1 MPEKI
6 LITGGSGLVG
16 TRLSEMLI
24 DQGYEVAH
32 LSRKPSKFSRYKTFR
47 WDIKE
52 GYIDENAI
60 TYADYIIHLAGAG
73 VADEKWTEERKQ
85 EIVNSRVESANLLYS
100 CLQKKEHHVKG
111 FISASAIGIYG
122 DSGDQLVSEES
133 ILGDDFLA
141 EVCKAWEASAWQVT
155 NIGLRTVILR
165 LGIVLSNEGGA
176 LPLLARPVKMMAGAP
191 LGSGKQYMSWI
202 HIDDACR
209 LFIRAIEDPHIEG
222 VYNAVAPHPV
232 TNKEFTKELAEVM
245 HKPLVLPKVPEFAL
259 NLVLGKK
266 SEVILSSQRVSAN
279 KVLHTGFTFEYNYLD
294 EALDSFYDKNLK

>member
-32 LSRKPSKFSRYKTFR
+32 LSRDPDKFSKYKSFR

-52 GYIDENAI
+52 QYIDENAI
-60 TYADYIIHLAGAG
+60 AYADYIIHLAGAG

-85 EIVNSRVESANLLYS
+85 VILNSRVDSANLLHK
-100 CLQKKEHHVKG
+100 CLQKVENHVKG
-111 FISASAIGIYG
+111 IISASAVGIYG

-133 ILGDDFLA
+133 IEADDFLA
-141 EVCKAWEASAWQVT
+141 EVCKAWEQSAWQFK
-155 NIGLRTVILR
+155 NLDLRTVILR
-165 LGIVLSNEGGA
+165 LGIVLSKEGGA
-176 LPLLARPVKMMAGAP
+176 LPQMAKPIKMMAGAP
-191 LGSGKQYMSWI
+191 LGSGKQFMSWI

-209 LFIRAIEDPHIEG
+209 LFIRAIEDTQMEG

-232 TNKEFTKELAEVM
+232 TNKEFTKELAEAM

-266 SEVILSSQRVSAN
+266 SEVILASQRVSAN
-279 KVLHTGFTFEYNYLD
+279 KVLQTGFTFEYNYLD
-294 EALDSFYDKNLK
+294 EALESFYAEK

>member
-6 LITGGSGLVG
+6 LITGGSGMIG

-32 LSRKPSKFSRYKTFR
+32 LSRTPSKFSKYKTFR
-47 WDIKE
+47 WDLRE
-52 GYIDENAI
+52 SYIDENAI

-73 VADEKWTEERKQ
+73 VADEKWTEERKR
-85 EIVNSRVESANLLYS
+85 EILKSRVDSARLLYD
-100 CLQKKEHHVKG
+100 CLQKSEHHVKG

-133 ILGDDFLA
+133 ILADDFLA
-141 EVCKAWEASAWQVT
+141 EVCKAWEASSWQVREL
-155 NIGLRTVILR
+155 GLRTVIFR
-165 LGIVLSNEGGA
+165 LGIVLSNLGGA
-176 LPLLARPVKMMAGAP
+176 LPQLARPVKLMAGAP

-209 LFIRAIEDPHIEG
+209 LFIKAIEDTQFEG

-232 TNKEFTKELAEVM
+232 TNKEFTRELADVM
-245 HKPLVLPKVPEFAL
+245 HRPLVLPKVPEFAL
-259 NLVLGKK
+259 NLMLGQKSGVVLD
-266 SEVILSSQRVSAN
+266 SQRVSAN
-279 KVLHTGFTFEYNYLD
+279 KVLQTGFTFEYNYLD
-294 EALDSFYDKNLK
+294 EALESFYDKNHS